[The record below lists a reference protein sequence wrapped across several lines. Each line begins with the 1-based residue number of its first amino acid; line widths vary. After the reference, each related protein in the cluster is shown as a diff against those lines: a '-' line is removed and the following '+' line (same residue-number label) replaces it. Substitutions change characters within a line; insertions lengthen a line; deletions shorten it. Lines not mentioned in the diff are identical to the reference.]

1 VSSSKHDVTGG
12 GVCGGGGS
20 AIGIVGLAL
29 ACVLLL
35 AAGGCDKAA
44 EELTKVDSE
53 KEANRILVELEAR
66 GIKQA
71 QKVEKAEQRKT
82 AWSITV
88 PAADLSAART
98 ILVQCDLPR
107 ESHSGFS
114 QMAESTSLIPTK
126 SEERAKLIAALSGE
140 LERTFETYDRV
151 TSARVHIVLPEK
163 DPLAREATTRPSGSA
178 MVLIKYTPLA
188 TEEAADGGS
197 GGADRTAA
205 VASIGSTGSA
215 GAKKQPSYADAP
227 VGMEEVQQMVARSV
241 EGLTPQNVFV
251 TFTKSAPRAPMAVA
265 SAVAAVTPGN
275 GDNGTAAGTTASA
288 GSGPADKKLMIQ
300 LFGAVAAFGLIAI
313 LLTVMLVREKKKQ
326 RGVTALQQA

>member
-1 VSSSKHDVTGG
+1 VSQFSKGSGVSSSSSKHDIVRGGGG
-12 GVCGGGGS
+12 GV
-20 AIGIVGLAL
+20 IGM
-29 ACVLLL
+29 VLLCL
-35 AAGGCDKAA
+35 CLLPLGGCDQAA

-82 AWSITV
+82 TWSITV
-88 PAADLSAART
+88 PSAELSNARN

-151 TSARVHIVLPEK
+151 TSARVHIVLPER
-163 DPLAREATTRPSGSA
+163 DPLAREATTKPTASA

-188 TEEAADGGS
+188 TEETAES
-197 GGADRTAA
+197 GADRTAA
-205 VASIGSTGSA
+205 VASIGSA
-215 GAKKQPSYADAP
+215 GAAGSKKPYADAP
-227 VGMEEVQQMVARSV
+227 VAMEEVQQMVARSV
-241 EGLTPQNVFV
+241 EGLTQQNVFV
-251 TFTKSAPRAPMAVA
+251 TFTKSAPRAPVAVA
-265 SAVAAVTPGN
+265 SAVTPAGN
-275 GDNGTAAGTTASA
+275 GDSGTTAAAATPA
-288 GSGPADKKLMIQ
+288 GTAADKKLMIQ
-300 LFGAVAAFGLIAI
+300 LFGAVAVFGLIAI
-313 LLTVMLVREKKKQ
+313 LLTVMLVREKKKA
-326 RGVTALQQA
+326 RGVAALQQA